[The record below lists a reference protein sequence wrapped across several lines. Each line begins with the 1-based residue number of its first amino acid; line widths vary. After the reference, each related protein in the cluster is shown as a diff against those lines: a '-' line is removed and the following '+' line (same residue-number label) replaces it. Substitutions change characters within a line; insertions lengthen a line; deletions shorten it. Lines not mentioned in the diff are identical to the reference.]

1 MDENLEQR
9 ACIKFCVANGFK
21 CSETLKMLEKAFGE
35 SCLGKTQAY
44 EWYKRFKGGRTSLDH
59 DEIPGRPTTSVTEE
73 NIESAKQIVLQNRSV
88 PIREIAVLLGISYG
102 SAEHILTDVLGLKR
116 VASRLVPKKLNF
128 IQKQRRVDVAKEMIS
143 NADSDPTFIE
153 CIITGDEVWVYEYD
167 VETAQQSSEWRF
179 EGESKP
185 KKERQSRSKI
195 KVMLTV
201 FFDIRGVVHYE
212 FLPDGQTVNKEY
224 YLAVMRRLREA
235 IRKKRPDLWK
245 ENSWILHHDNAP
257 AHTALVVSQFLAKN
271 STNIINQAPY
281 SPDMAPCDF
290 FLFPRLKLPL
300 RGTRFETIE
309 AIKEN
314 SLRELKA
321 IPSAAYKTCM
331 ENWIKRWHACIA
343 AGGEYFEGD
352 NKEIY

>member
-143 NADSDPTFIE
+143 NADSDP
-153 CIITGDEVWVYEYD
+153 
-167 VETAQQSSEWRF
+167 
-179 EGESKP
+179 
-185 KKERQSRSKI
+185 
-195 KVMLTV
+195 
-201 FFDIRGVVHYE
+201 
-212 FLPDGQTVNKEY
+212 
-224 YLAVMRRLREA
+224 
-235 IRKKRPDLWK
+235 
-245 ENSWILHHDNAP
+245 
-257 AHTALVVSQFLAKN
+257 
-271 STNIINQAPY
+271 Y

-352 NKEIY
+352 NKENY

>member
-128 IQKQRRVDVAKEMIS
+128 IQKQRWLCRSFWPKTQPISSTKHRTLQIWPRV
-143 NADSDPTFIE
+143 TF
-153 CIITGDEVWVYEYD
+153 
-167 VETAQQSSEWRF
+167 SS
-179 EGESKP
+179 
-185 KKERQSRSKI
+185 
-195 KVMLTV
+195 
-201 FFDIRGVVHYE
+201 
-212 FLPDGQTVNKEY
+212 
-224 YLAVMRRLREA
+224 
-235 IRKKRPDLWK
+235 
-245 ENSWILHHDNAP
+245 
-257 AHTALVVSQFLAKN
+257 
-271 STNIINQAPY
+271 
-281 SPDMAPCDF
+281 SPDSNCHCGE
-290 FLFPRLKLPL
+290 RVL
-300 RGTRFETIE
+300 R
-309 AIKEN
+309 
-314 SLRELKA
+314 
-321 IPSAAYKTCM
+321 P
-331 ENWIKRWHACIA
+331 
-343 AGGEYFEGD
+343 
-352 NKEIY
+352 